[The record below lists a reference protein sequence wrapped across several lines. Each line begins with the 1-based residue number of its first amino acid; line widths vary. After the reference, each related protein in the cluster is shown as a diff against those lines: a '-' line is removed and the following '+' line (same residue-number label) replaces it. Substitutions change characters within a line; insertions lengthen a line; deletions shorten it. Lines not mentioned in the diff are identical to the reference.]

1 MDFSTAFSMGSSVL
15 GALGGRSAA
24 KFQQKMAK
32 YQADVAEAA
41 RRDAMANATFN
52 NSMGSYQLG
61 LQQDQNDY
69 FKDIFRD
76 QNLREQELQAYL
88 RAQDRRNE
96 SRLTD
101 DRNTVQDRQR
111 MMDAA
116 ARERR
121 MFELERIARN
131 DALAK
136 EERDFAIAELQAER
150 ERARRERN
158 QELDRMADSQRTLDS
173 EYSDRV
179 ERLKED
185 RRIRAAERREEV
197 ERQNAVITE
206 AADTRDRLRNVLDQ
220 YGNITA
226 PELIGEDEF
235 RRRSDVLYDQY
246 KGEVD
251 SLAERAMSTT
261 EADLIRKGMDVGG
274 AANAK
279 RAEVIARLAPE
290 YAKAKARADADA
302 AKGVETAN
310 KIRQD
315 RFANLHASLAKQMD
329 AEQQAGM
336 TGLDLQAR
344 LNPSTSAVL
353 DRDVG
358 SAYSAYLSNPRTS
371 TVGIRSPLAIGSGI
385 NNAGTLSNDYAQ
397 MLTNPGYSYSANT
410 ASGYANAPSLNSF
423 DPSTYFNNASTQIGS
438 NYTNAYTAANNQ
450 FDRAATASEQY
461 GNALGQLAKDGGA
474 FLDDMFPNAFSKGS
488 GSGGQTFAEM
498 EANGAYVAPDIGGTE
513 YNPFSWSPSP
523 L

>member
-1 MDFSTAFSMGSSVL
+1 MSFAAAFQMGSSIL
-15 GALGGRSAA
+15 GAFGSSAA
-24 KFQQKMAK
+24 ADYQQKMAK

-41 RRDAMANATFN
+41 RRDALQNATFN
-52 NSMGSYQLG
+52 NQMGAYQLG
-61 LQQDQNDY
+61 LVQDQNDY
-69 FKDIFRD
+69 FKDIFRN
-76 QNLREQELQAYL
+76 QNLAEQELQAYL

-96 SRLTD
+96 SRLID

-158 QELDRMADSQRTLDS
+158 QELDRMADSQRRLDS

-179 ERLKED
+179 DRLKED
-185 RRIRAAERREEV
+185 KRIRAAERREEID
-197 ERQNAVITE
+197 RQNAVIAE
-206 AADTRDRLRNVLDQ
+206 AAGTRDRLRNILDQ

-235 RRRSDVLYDQY
+235 RRRSDVLYDEY

-315 RFANLHASLAKQMD
+315 RFTNLSTALKNQMS

-358 SAYSAYLSNPRTS
+358 SAYSAYLNNPRTS
-371 TVGIRSPLAIGSGI
+371 TVGIRSPLAIGSAI

-397 MLTNPGYSYSANT
+397 MLNNPGYSYNANT
-410 ASGYANAPSLNSF
+410 ARGYASAPSLNSF
-423 DPSTYFNNASTQIGS
+423 DPSNFFNNASTQIGN
-438 NYTNAYTAANNQ
+438 NYTNAYNAANNQ

-461 GNALGQLAKDGGA
+461 GSALAQLSKDGGA
-474 FLDDMFPNAFSKGS
+474 FID
-488 GSGGQTFAEM
+488 EWM
-498 EANGAYVAPDIGGTE
+498 ESRKKAGNTSTD
-513 YNPFSWSPSP
+513 SS
-523 L
+523 